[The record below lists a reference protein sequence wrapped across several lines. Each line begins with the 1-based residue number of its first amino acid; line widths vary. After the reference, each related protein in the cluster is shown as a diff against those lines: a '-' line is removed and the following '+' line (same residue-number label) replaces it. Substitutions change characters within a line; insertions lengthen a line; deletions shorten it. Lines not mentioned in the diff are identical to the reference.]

1 MNRRMKEKYLKIF
14 VPLLVGLIFILLIWV
29 GYKLIF
35 GKKLSF
41 LETIDK
47 SVYADINYD
56 AIYGIHLNFKGSINL
71 PENYHDMK
79 LVLANGKDE
88 IEIPIEVKEKDG
100 KREFV
105 TSNFINKGINLE
117 YLPVG
122 TYYLLIKASTNEN
135 NKEVE
140 KYFSVT
146 NKTDYDNLEYYTLT
160 KNGKNNKIDI
170 EWNTYEEC
178 PTLRVTVKET
188 SLPSDVYDITI
199 DPGHGGVDTGAIGY
213 LDGVEYRESNLNL
226 TVSLALKKIL
236 EERGYKVAITRSSD
250 ENIEIYEKGGSAVL
264 ANETKSKFNFALHH
278 NSFEY
283 QTEELNGL
291 EVYVA
296 SDIEFDFAN
305 LLIENIIKET
315 GTQISPKEI
324 YQTVPG
330 IYQRYFSEDDIAEDE
345 VQPSNKTTSMI
356 YYYNIR
362 ELGGISTHSTNDGRY
377 KDINGYPAN
386 PYYNANVTTE
396 PYLLEL
402 GYVNNE
408 ENLRLIV
415 GNEEKY
421 ALGIANAIEKYLEI
435 NY

>member
-1 MNRRMKEKYLKIF
+1 MNRRIKEKYLKTF
-14 VPLLVGLIFILLIWV
+14 VPLGIGLLFVLLIWL

-35 GKKLSF
+35 GHKLSF
-41 LETIDK
+41 LEQIDK

-71 PENYHDMK
+71 SNDYRDVK

-88 IEIPIEVKEKDG
+88 IDIPIKLAENEGVRSFE
-100 KREFV
+100 
-105 TSNFINKGINLE
+105 TSNLINKGINLE
-117 YLPVG
+117 YLPKG
-122 TYYLLIKASTNEN
+122 TYYLLIKATINEN
-135 NKEVE
+135 NKDIN

-146 NKTDYDNLEYYTLT
+146 NKTDYDDLEYYTLS
-160 KNGKNNKIDI
+160 KEGKNNKIDI

-178 PTLRVTVKET
+178 PTLRFTIKEEQ
-188 SLPSDVYDITI
+188 LPSDVYDITI
-199 DPGHGGVDTGAIGY
+199 DPGHGGIDVGAIGS
-213 LDGVEYRESNLNL
+213 LDGVEYHESNLNL
-226 TVSLALKKIL
+226 KVGLALKKVL
-236 EERGYKVAITRSSD
+236 EERGYKVAITRTED
-250 ENIEIYEKGGSAVL
+250 KNIEIYDTKGSAVL
-264 ANETKSKFNFALHH
+264 ANETKSKFNFAIHH

-283 QTEELNGL
+283 QTDELNGL

-296 SDIEFDFAN
+296 SDIEFDLAN
-305 LLIENIIKET
+305 LLVENIINET

-330 IYQRYFSEDDIAEDE
+330 IYQRYFSEQDILEDE

-386 PYYNANVTTE
+386 PYNKANVTTE

-408 ENLRLIV
+408 NNLRNIV

-421 ALGIANAIEKYLEI
+421 ALGIANAIKKYLETE
-435 NY
+435 Y

>member
-1 MNRRMKEKYLKIF
+1 MNRRIKEKYLKIF
-14 VPLLVGLIFILLIWV
+14 IPLLIGLIFILILWF
-29 GYKLIF
+29 GYKFIF
-35 GKKLSF
+35 QKKLSF

-56 AIYGIHLNFKGSINL
+56 AIYGIHLNFKGSIVL
-71 PENYHDMK
+71 PENYNNMQ

-88 IEIPIEVKEKDG
+88 INIPIEIKENDG
-100 KREFV
+100 KKEFV
-105 TSNFINKGINLE
+105 TSNLINKGINLE
-117 YLPVG
+117 FLPAG
-122 TYYLLIKASTNEN
+122 TYYLLIKASTMEN
-135 NKEVE
+135 NKEID

-146 NKTDYDNLEYYTLT
+146 NQTDYNNLEYYTLT
-160 KNGKNNKIDI
+160 KEGKNNKIAI

-178 PTLRVTVKET
+178 PTLRFTIKET
-188 SLPSDVYDITI
+188 SLPNDVYDITI
-199 DPGHGGVDTGAIGY
+199 DPGHGGVDVGAIGY
-213 LDGVEYRESNLNL
+213 LNGVEYHESNLNL
-226 TVSLALKKIL
+226 KVSLALKKIL
-236 EERGYKVAITRSSD
+236 EERGYKVAITRTED
-250 ENIEIYEKGGSAVL
+250 TNIEIYDKGGSAVL

-283 QTEELNGL
+283 QAEELNGL

-305 LLIENIIKET
+305 LLIENIINET

-330 IYQRYFSEDDIAEDE
+330 IYQRYFSEDDILEDE

-362 ELGGISTHSTNDGRY
+362 ELGGISTKSTNDGRY

-386 PYYNANVTTE
+386 PYNKANVTTE

-408 ENLRLIV
+408 ENLKLII

-421 ALGIANAIEKYLEI
+421 ALGIANALKKYLETE
-435 NY
+435 Y

>member
-14 VPLLVGLIFILLIWV
+14 IPLLVGLIFILLIWV

-35 GKKLSF
+35 GRKLSF

-56 AIYGIHLNFKGSINL
+56 AIYGIHLNFKGSIIL
-71 PENYHDMK
+71 PDNYHDMK

-88 IEIPIEVKEKDG
+88 IEVPIEIKEKDG
-100 KREFV
+100 KKEFV
-105 TSNFINKGINLE
+105 TSNLINKGLNLE
-117 YLPVG
+117 FLPTG
-122 TYYLLIKASTNEN
+122 TYYLLIKATTNEK
-135 NKEVE
+135 NKDVD

-170 EWNTYEEC
+170 EWNTFEEC
-178 PTLRVTVKET
+178 PTLRFTVKET
-188 SLPSDVYDITI
+188 NLPDDVYDITI
-199 DPGHGGVDTGAIGY
+199 DPGHGGIDTGAIGY
-213 LDGVEYRESNLNL
+213 LDGKEYHESNLNL

-236 EERGYKVAITRSSD
+236 EERGYKVAITRNID

-278 NSFEY
+278 NSFDY
-283 QTEELNGL
+283 QAEELNGL
-291 EVYVA
+291 EIYVA
-296 SDIEFDFAN
+296 SDIDFDFAN
-305 LLIENIIKET
+305 ILIENIIKET

-330 IYQRYFSEDDIAEDE
+330 IYQRYFSEDDILEDE

-377 KDINGYPAN
+377 KNINGYPAN
-386 PYYNANVTTE
+386 PYNKANVTTE

-415 GNEEKY
+415 GNEKKY
-421 ALGIANAIEKYLEI
+421 ALGIANAIEKYLET
-435 NY
+435 NF

>member
-1 MNRRMKEKYLKIF
+1 MNRRLKEKYLKIF
-14 VPLLVGLIFILLIWV
+14 VPLGIGLIFILLIWL

-35 GKKLSF
+35 NHKLSF
-41 LETIDK
+41 LEKIDK

-71 PENYHDMK
+71 SSEYRDVK

-88 IEIPIEVKEKDG
+88 VEIPIEVSNKDDG
-100 KREFV
+100 ISFV
-105 TSNFINKGINLE
+105 TSNLINKGINLE
-117 YLPVG
+117 YLPIG
-122 TYYLLIKASTNEN
+122 TYYLLIKATTTEK
-135 NKEVE
+135 NKDVV

-146 NKTDYDNLEYYTLT
+146 NKTDYDDLEYYTLS
-160 KNGKNNKIDI
+160 KDGKNNKIDI

-178 PTLRVTVKET
+178 PTLRFTIKEEA
-188 SLPSDVYDITI
+188 LPSDVYDITI
-199 DPGHGGVDTGAIGY
+199 DPGHGGVDVGAIGS
-213 LDGVEYRESNLNL
+213 LDGFEYHESNLNL
-226 TVSLALKKIL
+226 KVGLALKKIL
-236 EERGYKVAITRSSD
+236 EERGYKVAITRTED
-250 ENIEIYEKGGSAVL
+250 KNIEIYDEGGSAVL
-264 ANETKSKFNFALHH
+264 ANETKSKFNFAIHH
-278 NSFEY
+278 NSFDY
-283 QTEELNGL
+283 QTDELNGL

-305 LLIENIIKET
+305 LLIENILSEAN
-315 GTQISPKEI
+315 TQISPKEI

-330 IYQRYFSEDDIAEDE
+330 IYQRYFSEEDILDDE

-386 PYYNANVTTE
+386 PYNKANVTTE

-408 ENLRLIV
+408 SNLRNIV

-421 ALGIANAIEKYLEI
+421 ALGIANALKKYLETE
-435 NY
+435 Y

>member
-56 AIYGIHLNFKGSINL
+56 AIYGIHLNFKGSFVL

-88 IEIPIEVKEKDG
+88 IEIPIEVKEKDD
-100 KREFV
+100 KSEFV

-135 NKEVE
+135 NKEVD

-146 NKTDYDNLEYYTLT
+146 NKTDYENLEYYTLT

-178 PTLRVTVKET
+178 PTLRFTVKET
-188 SLPSDVYDITI
+188 NLPSDVYDITI

-213 LDGVEYRESNLNL
+213 LDGKEYHESNLNL

-236 EERGYKVAITRSSD
+236 EERGYKVAITRSTD

-278 NSFEY
+278 NSFDY
-283 QTEELNGL
+283 QAEELNGL

-386 PYYNANVTTE
+386 PYYKANVTTE

-408 ENLRLIV
+408 ENLKLIV

-421 ALGIANAIEKYLEI
+421 ALGIANAIEKYLETD
-435 NY
+435 Y

>member
-1 MNRRMKEKYLKIF
+1 MNERVKEKYLKIF
-14 VPLLVGLIFILLIWV
+14 IPLLAGLLFILLIWL

-41 LETIDK
+41 LETVDK
-47 SVYADINYD
+47 SVYAEINHD
-56 AIYGIHLNFKGSINL
+56 AIYGIHLNFKGSIDL
-71 PENYHDMK
+71 PDNFYNIR

-88 IEIPIEVKEKDG
+88 IEIPIKVTEKDG
-100 KREFV
+100 KSNFV
-105 TSNFINKGINLE
+105 TSNLINKGINLE
-117 YLPVG
+117 YLPIG
-122 TYYLLIKASTNEN
+122 TYYLLIKATTNEK
-135 NKEVE
+135 NKEID

-160 KNGKNNKIDI
+160 KDGKNNKIDI

-178 PTLRVTVKET
+178 PTLRFTVKES

-213 LDGVEYRESNLNL
+213 LDGKEYHESNLNL
-226 TVSLALKKIL
+226 NVSLALKKIL
-236 EERGYKVAITRSSD
+236 EERGYKVAITRTED
-250 ENIEIYEKGGSAVL
+250 KNIEIYEKGGSAVL

-278 NSFEY
+278 NSFDY
-283 QTEELNGL
+283 QAEELNGL

-305 LLIENIIKET
+305 LLIENIIAET

-330 IYQRYFSEDDIAEDE
+330 IYQRYFSEDDILEDE

-362 ELGGISTHSTNDGRY
+362 ELGGISTQSTNDGRY

-386 PYYNANVTTE
+386 PYNKANVTTE

-408 ENLRLIV
+408 ANLRLIV
-415 GNEEKY
+415 GNEDKY
-421 ALGIANAIEKYLEI
+421 ALGIANALKKYLETD
-435 NY
+435 Y